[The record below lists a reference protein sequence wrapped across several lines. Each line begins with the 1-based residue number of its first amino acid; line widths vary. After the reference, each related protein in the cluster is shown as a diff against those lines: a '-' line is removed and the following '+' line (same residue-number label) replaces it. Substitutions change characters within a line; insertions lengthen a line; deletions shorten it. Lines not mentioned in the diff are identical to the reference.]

1 MHVLY
6 DLGDNYFSLT
16 SALFPEGI
24 SYVNKVMIIF
34 VDHNY
39 CSESPWKD
47 AYEYCS
53 KFTDCRNTV
62 IFMTAAKNYIF
73 KEIDFGKIIMSAGIG
88 ESAENAGKT
97 INIGVFLNAG
107 VNINGLVDLIRT
119 ITEAKSG
126 ALMDLSMKI
135 TGTVSDAI
143 AVGAKVGNMSFLG
156 PGTEL
161 GKKVALEVRETLKF
175 LLRKD

>member
-6 DLGDNYFSLT
+6 DLNGNYFSLT

-39 CSESPWKD
+39 CSDNPRKD

-53 KFTDCRNTV
+53 KFIDCKNTV

-73 KEIDFGKIIMSAGIG
+73 KRTDYGKIILSAGIG

-97 INIGVFLNAG
+97 INIGVFLDEG
-107 VNINGLVDLIRT
+107 VNINGLIDLIRT
-119 ITEAKSG
+119 VTEAKSG

-135 TGTVSDAI
+135 TGTVSDAV
-143 AVGAKVGNMSFLG
+143 AVGAKVGNISFLG
-156 PGTEL
+156 PGTPL
-161 GKKVALEVRETLKF
+161 GKRIALEIRETLKF